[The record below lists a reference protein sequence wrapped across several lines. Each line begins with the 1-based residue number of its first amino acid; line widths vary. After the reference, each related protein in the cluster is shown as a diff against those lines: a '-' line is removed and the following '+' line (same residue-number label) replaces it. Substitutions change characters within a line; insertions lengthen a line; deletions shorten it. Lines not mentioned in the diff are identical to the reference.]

1 MAVLA
6 KVLAERG
13 IAANVVSGF
22 HHDHLF
28 VPEGRVEEAMGSL
41 EGVVAE
47 AKARGGDGGIPR

>member
-6 KVLAERG
+6 RVLAERG
-13 IAANVVSGF
+13 VAANVVSGF

-28 VPEGRVEEAMGSL
+28 VPEGRVGEAVGAL

-47 AKARGGDGGIPR
+47 AKAGGGRGGVE